1 MPGFDGTGPRG
12 MGPMTGGGR
21 GFCSPW
27 GIGAAFR
34 SGMVPPYPQAPYPFY
49 RGYAPYGSP
58 GGVPYYGEPAYSPGM
73 QAGQA
78 PYPYY
83 GGAWAAPSY
92 GGPAVAPGATPF
104 APQMTREQELDFL
117 KSQAQAAKGQLGEI
131 EARISELEAEE
142 G

>member
-34 SGMVPPYPQAPYPFY
+34 RGMVPPYPQAPYPFY

-58 GGVPYYGEPAYSPGM
+58 GGVPYYGEPAYWQGM

-83 GGAWAAPSY
+83 R
-92 GGPAVAPGATPF
+92 
-104 APQMTREQELDFL
+104 QMTREQELDFL

-131 EARISELEAEE
+131 EARISELEAE

>member
-1 MPGFDGTGPRG
+1 
-12 MGPMTGGGR
+12 
-21 GFCSPW
+21 
-27 GIGAAFR
+27 
-34 SGMVPPYPQAPYPFY
+34 
-49 RGYAPYGSP
+49 
-58 GGVPYYGEPAYSPGM
+58 M

-83 GGAWAAPSY
+83 GGAWTMPSY

-117 KSQAQAAKGQLGEI
+117 KSQAQAVKGQLEEI
-131 EARISELEAEE
+131 EDRIGELEAEE

>member
-27 GIGAAFR
+27 GMGAAL
-34 SGMVPPYPQAPYPFY
+34 GGYGAPP
-49 RGYAPYGSP
+49 RIGYG
-58 GGVPYYGEPAYSPGM
+58 
-73 QAGQA
+73 
-78 PYPYY
+78 YPYY
-83 GGAWAAPSY
+83 GWAGASHPFYGAPTSVP
-92 GGPAVAPGATPF
+92 GPVPF

-117 KSQAQAAKGQLGEI
+117 KTQAQAMRGHLEQI
-131 EARISELEAEE
+131 EARIQEMGSNK